1 MLQNPHGSS
10 NLTAYSLSPARL
22 SLSAAGAKGQCMD
35 LANIT
40 WRDLLW
46 LRVLK
51 RTSYIGKITKA
62 ARENIHRTWEAQQLL
77 FPYIIPKKVSVPRL
91 QRKLAPWSVIMSLH
105 SCDGKG
111 SRHTLWIVLVGDF
124 QISHYTA
131 GVNTLTAEQTMRYLV
146 HANQIAVFWLISRK
160 V

>member
-91 QRKLAPWSVIMSLH
+91 QRKLAPWSMS
-105 SCDGKG
+105 SCRCTRVTARAVATRCG
-111 SRHTLWIVLVGDF
+111 SY
-124 QISHYTA
+124 SSA
-131 GVNTLTAEQTMRYLV
+131 
-146 HANQIAVFWLISRK
+146 ISRLVTILLGSTLLQQSK
-160 V
+160 QWDILFMPIKLLSFG